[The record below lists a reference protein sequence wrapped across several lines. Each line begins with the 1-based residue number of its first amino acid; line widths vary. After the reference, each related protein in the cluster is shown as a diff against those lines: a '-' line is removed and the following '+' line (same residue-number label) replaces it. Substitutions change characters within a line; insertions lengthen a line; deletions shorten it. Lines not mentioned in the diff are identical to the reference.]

1 MSRTGWLCKLGA
13 LLQRRERPDTAVS
26 GRDLTE
32 RSGGGALRPLFW
44 MAARLRTPLLVLLIA
59 SVLAGKAL
67 DQWVDATVLPQ
78 TLAETSVEVRDRNGR
93 LLRAYP
99 VGNGIWRLAVR
110 VEEVDATYLNML
122 RAYEDKRF
130 DTHSGVDV
138 LAMLRAAGQA
148 VLNGRT
154 VSGGSTLTMQ
164 VARLLEDG
172 STGRWAGKLRQIRV
186 ALALERKLSKQ
197 EILNLYLTHAPFGGN
212 LEGVRAASFAWFGKE
227 PRRLTVAEAALLVAL
242 PQSPENRRPDR
253 SVGAAR
259 VARERVLQ
267 RSREAGVLTSEVAQQ
282 AAQAR
287 LPKVR
292 RAFPLL
298 APHLGDQ
305 LRAAAPA
312 TARFDTTLD
321 AALQEKLQAVLLRR
335 AKAVGP
341 QLSAAMIV
349 ADHQSGEILA
359 RIGAPDYTDTVRRGF
374 VDMVSAVRSP
384 GSTLKPLV
392 YGLAFDE
399 GLVYPDTLIR
409 DAPVSFGGYAPQN
422 FDGAFRGDVRV
433 RDALQ
438 MSLNTPVVTL
448 TEAIGPSRLMAG
460 MRQAGMRPQLPGG
473 KAGLAVSLG
482 GVGVSLQDLVQL
494 YAVLAAGGTGLQLT
508 VEAGGESAVIPR
520 VISPV
525 AAWYL
530 EDILRDVPV
539 PRGAR
544 AGVLPFKT
552 GTSYGY
558 RDAWAVGWDGQHVIG
573 VWLGRADGTPVPGV
587 FGAEVAA
594 PVLFEAFAALKSDL
608 TPLAPP
614 PPNALVLTTAQLP
627 QPLRQFRARNDV
639 FSDVGEGAPEVVFPP
654 TRARLALVEGRL
666 SLKLRGGRLPFTVL
680 ANGVPV
686 ARGLRSRDLDLP
698 SPGPGHATLV
708 VIDADGQSA
717 RVTVEIEET
726 G

>member
-1 MSRTGWLCKLGA
+1 MTPTDRPGWLRVL
-13 LLQRRERPDTAVS
+13 RRRRGRPAPARA
-26 GRDLTE
+26 GRGLTV
-32 RSGGGALRPLFW
+32 RSGGGGARPLVQT
-44 MAARLRTPLLVLLIA
+44 MARLRTPLLVMLVA
-59 SVLAGKAL
+59 GVLGGKGLEA
-67 DQWVDATVLPQ
+67 WVAATELPRR
-78 TLAETSVEVRDRNGR
+78 LAETSVELRDRTGR

-99 VGNGIWRLAVR
+99 VEDGIWRMAVR
-110 VEEVDATYLNML
+110 AEDVDPTYLQML

-130 DTHSGVDV
+130 DTHMGVDP

-148 VLNGRT
+148 LWHGRT

-172 STGRWAGKLRQIRV
+172 STGRWVGKLRQIRV
-186 ALALERKLSKQ
+186 ALALERQLSKS
-197 EILNLYLTHAPFGGN
+197 EILTLYLTHAPFGGN

-227 PRRLTVAEAALLVAL
+227 PHRLTAAESALLVAL
-242 PQSPENRRPDR
+242 PQSPETRRPDR
-253 SVGAAR
+253 TVSAAR
-259 VARERVLQ
+259 SARGRVLQ
-267 RSREAGVLTSEVAQQ
+267 RSHEAGVLSAQVARQ

-287 LPKVR
+287 VPDSR

-298 APHLGDQ
+298 APHLGDA
-305 LRAAAPA
+305 LRSASPA
-312 TARFDTTLD
+312 QARFDVTLD
-321 AALQEKLQAVLLRR
+321 ADLQARLQAVLHRR
-335 AKAVGP
+335 VTAAGP
-341 QLSAAMIV
+341 RLGAAMIV
-349 ADHQSGEILA
+349 ADHHTGEILA
-359 RIGAPDYTDTVRRGF
+359 RIGAPDYTDAARRGF
-374 VDMVSAVRSP
+374 VDMVTAERSP

-392 YGLAFDE
+392 YGLALDE
-399 GLVYPDTLIR
+399 GLVHPDTLIR

-422 FDGAFRGDVRV
+422 FDGSFRGDIRV

-448 TEAIGPSRLMAG
+448 TDALGPSRLMAA
-460 MRQAGMRPQLPGG
+460 MRQAGMRPVLPGG
-473 KAGLAVSLG
+473 KPGLAVSLG
-482 GVGVSLQDLVQL
+482 GVGVSLQDLVQM
-494 YAVLAAGGTGLQLT
+494 YAVLAAGG
-508 VEAGGESAVIPR
+508 AGPRLSVQAGEGSDRTPR

-530 EDILRDVPV
+530 GNILRDVPV

-544 AGVLPFKT
+544 AGVLPYKT
-552 GTSYGY
+552 GTSYGH

-587 FGAEVAA
+587 FGAELAA
-594 PVLFEAFAALKSDL
+594 PVLFEAFAALKPDL
-608 TPLAPP
+608 TPLSPP
-614 PPNALVLTTAQLP
+614 PPNALVLSSAELP
-627 QPLRQFRARNDV
+627 QPLQRFRARDEV
-639 FSDVGEGAPEVVFPP
+639 FSDAGTGAPEVVFPP
-654 TRARLALVEGRL
+654 TRARLALVEGGL
-666 SLKLRGGRLPFTVL
+666 ALKLRGGRLPFTVL
-680 ANGVPV
+680 ANGLPV